1 MLQSFCT
8 FPLASIWAHDAPSLN
23 ERGCEKQLLSLQFP
37 TSQCIQKVT
46 TACVQ
51 PFLPTSIR
59 NLAVVPSMPSNL
71 EGGDLLR
78 LLSRSNYWSWFW
90 LQADELG
97 SFEGIGTTFSNHVAL
112 GPVTVSIWKMFFIRN
127 IQKLWFIQLSTVSSL
142 QEPETEANEGT
153 DDAKNG
159 QVILKE
165 VPDWW
170 MGKCLFSALP
180 SDSKWIY
187 EYMIYLHVP
196 IELNEGVMT
205 RKEKG
210 RTHETSANK
219 A

>member
-8 FPLASIWAHDAPSLN
+8 FPLASIWAHDVPSLN

-112 GPVTVSIWKMFFIRN
+112 GPVTVSIWKMFFY
-127 IQKLWFIQLSTVSSL
+127 QKHSETMIHSTVNCQQPSGTRNRGKWRYGWCKEWTSHIERGARLVDGKVPVLSSSV
-142 QEPETEANEGT
+142 G
-153 DDAKNG
+153 
-159 QVILKE
+159 
-165 VPDWW
+165 
-170 MGKCLFSALP
+170 
-180 SDSKWIY
+180 
-187 EYMIYLHVP
+187 
-196 IELNEGVMT
+196 
-205 RKEKG
+205 
-210 RTHETSANK
+210 
-219 A
+219 